1 MKQIVKKFNNLIKK
15 TILKLQNKTTLFK
28 LQHKK
33 NNKFIISSFN
43 KYLITFFGLLFF
55 YLFYLLIP
63 LLYGKGWIQSNIESK
78 FINEFKIELSS
89 SADISYRILPAPH
102 FLIKNSKILLN
113 GSKNQK
119 SIADIKNLK
128 VFISQKN
135 FFEKEKMNLTKVFI
149 NDANFS
155 LLKNDIE
162 ALNEFI
168 NNKFSNKKI
177 KINNSNIFIKDNLGE
192 IITIIKIRKAV
203 LFYDNEKLLNSF
215 NLKGEA
221 FAVPFIFDFENKID
235 SVNEKRINFQAKSL
249 KLNIFNRSTNEN
261 NNSNTGENIISF
273 LNSKIK
279 TNYKIKNK
287 LIIFKSDTSNKN
299 ISKIDYTGKLSIN
312 PFDLDLN
319 INLGKYKVSQLFKP
333 NSILEEFIKSE
344 ILFNENIS
352 LKTSVI
358 ASSNAINEVFQ
369 NAKINFNIVNGKLNF
384 DKTIFSNNSIGF
396 LKLKNSNLFLENN
409 ELILNTD
416 ILIDI
421 KNSDRLFSFLN
432 TSKNSRKNIKN
443 VLINLDYDFSS
454 NQIKF
459 NKVKIDN
466 NEVSDQFLRII
477 EDFNDNTSNNLNKS
491 RRLINELFNAY
502 DG

>member
-1 MKQIVKKFNNLIKK
+1 MKKIVKNYNNLIKK
-15 TILKLQNKTTLFK
+15 TIFKLQNKTTLFK

-102 FLIKNSKILLN
+102 FLIKNSKILLD

-135 FFEKEKMNLTKVFI
+135 FFDKEKMNLTKVFI

-177 KINNSNIFIKDNLGE
+177 KINDSNIFLRDNLNE
-192 IITIIKIRKAV
+192 VISIIKIRKAV

-312 PFDLDLN
+312 PFDLDLD
-319 INLGKYKVSQLFKP
+319 IDLGEYKISKLFNAHP
-333 NSILEEFIKSE
+333 ILKEFIKTGL
-344 ILFNENIS
+344 LFNENLS
-352 LKTSVI
+352 LDLSIVAK
-358 ASSNAINEVFQ
+358 SSELNALFHGV
-369 NAKINFNIVNGKLNF
+369 KINSNIVNGKLNL
-384 DKTIFSNNSIGF
+384 DKTFINNNIGF
-396 LKLKNSNLFLENN
+396 LELSNSNLFLENN
-409 ELILNTD
+409 ELVLITD

-421 KNSDRLFSFLN
+421 KNSNRLFSFLN

-443 VLINLDYDFSS
+443 ILINLNYYFSS
-454 NQIKF
+454 NEIKF
-459 NKVKIDN
+459 NNIKIDN
-466 NEVSDQFLRII
+466 NEVSDQF
-477 EDFNDNTSNNLNKS
+477 FNIAEGFTDNNLNNLIKT
-491 RRLINELFNAY
+491 RRLLNELLNAY
-502 DG
+502 EG

>member
-1 MKQIVKKFNNLIKK
+1 MKKIVKKYNNLIKK
-15 TILKLQNKTTLFK
+15 TIFKLQNKTTLFK

-135 FFEKEKMNLTKVFI
+135 FFDKEKMNLTKVFI

-177 KINNSNIFIKDNLGE
+177 KINDSNIFLRDNLNE
-192 IITIIKIRKAV
+192 VISIIKIRKAV

-299 ISKIDYTGKLSIN
+299 ISKINYTGKLSIN
-312 PFDLDLN
+312 PFDLDLD

-396 LKLKNSNLFLENN
+396 LKLKNSNLLLENN

-443 VLINLDYDFSS
+443 ILINLNYYFSS
-454 NQIKF
+454 NEIKF
-459 NKVKIDN
+459 NNIKIDN
-466 NEVSDQFLRII
+466 NEVSDQF
-477 EDFNDNTSNNLNKS
+477 FNIAEGFTDNNLNNLIKT
-491 RRLINELFNAY
+491 RRLLNELLNAY
-502 DG
+502 EG

>member
-421 KNSDRLFSFLN
+421 KNSNRLFSFLN

-477 EDFNDNTSNNLNKS
+477 EDFNDNTSNNLNKT
-491 RRLINELFNAY
+491 RRLLNELLSAY
-502 DG
+502 EG